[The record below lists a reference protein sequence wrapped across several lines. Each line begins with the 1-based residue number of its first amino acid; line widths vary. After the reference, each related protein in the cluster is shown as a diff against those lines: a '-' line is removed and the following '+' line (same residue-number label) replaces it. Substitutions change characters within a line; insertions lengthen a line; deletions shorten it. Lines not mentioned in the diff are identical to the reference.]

1 MRNPE
6 IFGHIARKYLDA
18 YSILQNCSR
27 PLSPEQVKDASVLLM
42 DLMEANEMDAMLANE
57 GRKSKADQDAPLR
70 AIAALFSEAYLDR
83 QGDAAPKRITPDVLD
98 DIADTFRNLLD
109 EHFGA

>member
-1 MRNPE
+1 
-6 IFGHIARKYLDA
+6 
-18 YSILQNCSR
+18 
-27 PLSPEQVKDASVLLM
+27 M
-42 DLMEANEMDAMLANE
+42 DLMTANEMDAMLANE

-83 QGDAAPKRITPDVLD
+83 QGDVAPRRITPDVLD
-98 DIADTFRNLLD
+98 EIVDTFHDLLD